1 MSTTVTAASTL
12 SQLNPGSQTAE
23 QDAARIIQRRLKES
37 GPPPY
42 SLCEAQLTQAEY
54 EWLLTWVQNVPP
66 GSFQG
71 WSSLQQQFAGLVLLA
86 LLSEWNRR
94 ESDGDAVYQ
103 GIPELFQEEE
113 TRHAL
118 FLDNGN
124 ARQLMRDLLWE
135 AAHAFE
141 LRHAFGAADTTTFRW
156 YMTVQLQYGFCF
168 RQIPRVTDWLC
179 GLPPTEAMQRLLAPA
194 GLQRS
199 RSFQRLLA
207 DLKHFRRRYI
217 PELVARRQL
226 EQNHWILPEW
236 IPALLV
242 AARASNERI
251 AEDDEAETEP
261 ELSSHIT
268 LRWNSESGPIVR
280 LTLAELRG
288 RFDLAADRYQLRCG
302 RQLLATWLRQPT
314 VAGSSSV
321 EYRVDVEQVEV
332 QARAPEVVLHLE
344 DETEEIV
351 ATQSIQIW
359 DPAEDVQAIQVGS
372 PLGGSRQSWRTGSE
386 VVVLVRRGYLPNQE
400 PDEWFLTGYNTLF
413 ERRWLHYSAAPAEFR
428 VQDADAQPAWEA
440 VAVPTPTLGQRVT
453 IQVVPEQEPLVLGER
468 FSLEISTTK
477 DVDVE
482 WVVVNGRA
490 LHFDRDSRRAGPI
503 RLHVDTALSGCRLR
517 IGVEHNGTRTIHRST
532 VAVRCRGL
540 AQQPVG
546 EEAGG
551 SWRWRKSD
559 KWLSLQDTRR
569 DLFRVF
575 TDGPELLLEGYE
587 VQGRSKSRPHRLPQL
602 LGTGAPL
609 ELAPDPYNIQEDDRH
624 RLLKGVVDFGLITSF
639 SKLRPWSGRLR
650 IELARSIPPAE
661 GHFVVLWSNRH
672 GVQSIS
678 QNAIEVEE
686 EGASG
691 CSIFPGLTN
700 RKRYL
705 LRWDTTVIASALVGP
720 DSTIV
725 SSWLIATTTLA

>member
-1 MSTTVTAASTL
+1 MVHDCPAPVRILLSTDPPGHRLAVRLTSNRSNAAASR
-12 SQLNPGSQTAE
+12 A
-23 QDAARIIQRRLKES
+23 
-37 GPPPY
+37 
-42 SLCEAQLTQAEY
+42 
-54 EWLLTWVQNVPP
+54 
-66 GSFQG
+66 
-71 WSSLQQQFAGLVLLA
+71 
-86 LLSEWNRR
+86 
-94 ESDGDAVYQ
+94 
-103 GIPELFQEEE
+103 
-113 TRHAL
+113 
-118 FLDNGN
+118 
-124 ARQLMRDLLWE
+124 
-135 AAHAFE
+135 
-141 LRHAFGAADTTTFRW
+141 
-156 YMTVQLQYGFCF
+156 
-168 RQIPRVTDWLC
+168 
-179 GLPPTEAMQRLLAPA
+179 A

-490 LHFDRDSRRAGPI
+490 LHFDRDSRAQDQFDCMLTRRFP
-503 RLHVDTALSGCRLR
+503 
-517 IGVEHNGTRTIHRST
+517 GVGSVSELNTMARGQST
-532 VAVRCRGL
+532 VALSLSDAVGWRSSRSERRREVRG
-540 AQQPVG
+540 A
-546 EEAGG
+546 
-551 SWRWRKSD
+551 WRK
-559 KWLSLQDTRR
+559 
-569 DLFRVF
+569 
-575 TDGPELLLEGYE
+575 
-587 VQGRSKSRPHRLPQL
+587 
-602 LGTGAPL
+602 
-609 ELAPDPYNIQEDDRH
+609 
-624 RLLKGVVDFGLITSF
+624 
-639 SKLRPWSGRLR
+639 
-650 IELARSIPPAE
+650 
-661 GHFVVLWSNRH
+661 
-672 GVQSIS
+672 
-678 QNAIEVEE
+678 
-686 EGASG
+686 
-691 CSIFPGLTN
+691 
-700 RKRYL
+700 
-705 LRWDTTVIASALVGP
+705 
-720 DSTIV
+720 
-725 SSWLIATTTLA
+725 